1 MQYGCNILEN
11 CSNMFN
17 NFQSLNFFIKF
28 IFLKSK
34 HFAKIKEKLIKK
46 FKLCNLCCT

>member
-17 NFQSLNFFIKF
+17 NFQILNFFINSF
-28 IFLKSK
+28 FKSK
-34 HFAKIKEKLIKK
+34 HFFKNKLIKK
-46 FKLCNLCCT
+46 LKLYNLCCT